1 MLRPVQAP
9 VLIADAL
16 INVRITG
23 VRIKGMSIVR
33 LKIIGNPNTAISL
46 ILNRAEGRATKDIL
60 RLWLCFEAMYSA
72 RTKLRAV
79 PQPPINTKVSR
90 KVFEKISVGM
100 CPCQHKR
107 LVDFHILF
115 KKMP

>member
-1 MLRPVQAP
+1 MEMCIGDRVEGTLFGNGERTGNVDLVTVAMNMFCHGVEPGLDFSRIAKILSLIHICTSP

-46 ILNRAEGRATKDIL
+46 ILNLSLI
-60 RLWLCFEAMYSA
+60 
-72 RTKLRAV
+72 
-79 PQPPINTKVSR
+79 
-90 KVFEKISVGM
+90 
-100 CPCQHKR
+100 
-107 LVDFHILF
+107 HI
-115 KKMP
+115 